1 MKNFSK
7 GIFFSLMPLTSF
19 AADVVNTCQLGHERA
34 HVIQVAR
41 EHEIAASHSYSLRY
55 GTTTQYFF
63 GSPDT
68 SRALSVQIFCAGKKQ
83 HALVAY
89 GEFTSNFLQ
98 GFVIVRGTPGGMLH
112 RLDFAERSPPQW
124 IYLGNDETLA
134 IMPTHGR
141 GEYGGRKYIVYRRA
155 NRDGAETDVSGSDV
169 LPPADGFEVVPLTGE
184 PRH

>member
-1 MKNFSK
+1 M
-7 GIFFSLMPLTSF
+7 
-19 AADVVNTCQLGHERA
+19 R
-34 HVIQVAR
+34 
-41 EHEIAASHSYSLRY
+41 
-55 GTTTQYFF
+55 
-63 GSPDT
+63 
-68 SRALSVQIFCAGKKQ
+68 GKKQ

-124 IYLGNDETLA
+124 IYIGHDETLA

-155 NRDGAETDVSGSDV
+155 NRDGAEADVSGADV
-169 LPPADGFEVVPLTGE
+169 LPPAGGFEVVQLTDE